1 MLEEEVVCL
10 WLPGCLAKDSP
21 GFYPRWDGCTDKK
34 EPAQVQVPKLYEVG
48 GFAEWVKGRI
58 RRAVF

>member
-1 MLEEEVVCL
+1 MSVASRMLS
-10 WLPGCLAKDSP
+10 KRDSP